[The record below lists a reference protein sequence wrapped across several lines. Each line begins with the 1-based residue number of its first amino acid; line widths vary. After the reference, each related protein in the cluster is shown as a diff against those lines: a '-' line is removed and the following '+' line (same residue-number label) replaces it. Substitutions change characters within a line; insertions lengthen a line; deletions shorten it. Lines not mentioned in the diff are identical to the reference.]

1 VDWLPFFLHPEY
13 PQEGMPRA
21 SLEQRYG
28 RGVQGHTQQVIE
40 AAGWTFNPPPVL
52 PNTRHALE
60 VTELAR
66 DLGRHEPVHTRL
78 MHAYWSEA
86 KDIGDDSILLDL
98 VAEAELDRDE
108 AEAAI
113 AEGRYGERVDASTAE
128 AQRQGIH
135 AIPAF
140 VLGERLLLLGAQ
152 PEAIFEQAV
161 AQLSR

>member
-13 PQEGMPRA
+13 PQEGIPRT

-28 RGVQGHTQQVIE
+28 AGVHEHTQRVIE
-40 AAGWTFNPPPVL
+40 AAGLTFNPPPVL

-66 DLGRHEPVHTRL
+66 DRGRHEPVHTRL

-98 VAEAELDRDE
+98 VAEAELDREE

-113 AEGRYGERVDASTAE
+113 ADGRYGERVDASTAE
-128 AQRQGIH
+128 AQRHGVH

-140 VLGERLLLLGAQ
+140 VLGDRLLLLGAQ

-161 AQLSR
+161 AQLSG

>member
-13 PQEGMPRA
+13 PREGIPRT

-28 RGVQGHTQQVIE
+28 RGVHEHTQRVIE
-40 AAGWTFNPPPVL
+40 AAGLIFNPPPVL

-66 DLGRHEPVHTRL
+66 DRGRHEPVHTRL

-128 AQRQGIH
+128 AQRHGVH

-140 VLGERLLLLGAQ
+140 VLGDRLLLLGAQ

-161 AQLSR
+161 AQLSG